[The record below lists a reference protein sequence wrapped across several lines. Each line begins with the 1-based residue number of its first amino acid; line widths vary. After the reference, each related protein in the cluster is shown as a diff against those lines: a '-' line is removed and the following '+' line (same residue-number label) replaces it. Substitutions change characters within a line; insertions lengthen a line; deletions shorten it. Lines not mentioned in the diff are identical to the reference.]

1 MKLHRIF
8 LNSLRVQDLSVML
21 ACVQILVIML
31 RQGDLLLIV
40 SQLQICNI
48 IIDRLRNILS
58 LCSLLLTI
66 RLLLIQFCL
75 SFLGLS

>member
-1 MKLHRIF
+1 MKLHGIF

-40 SQLQICNI
+40 SQLQIGNI
-48 IIDRLRNILS
+48 ILDRLRNILS
-58 LCSLLLTI
+58 LCSLLFT
-66 RLLLIQFCL
+66 LLLLLF
-75 SFLGLS
+75 

>member
-1 MKLHRIF
+1 MELQGIF

-58 LCSLLLTI
+58 LCSLLLT
-66 RLLLIQFCL
+66 LLLL
-75 SFLGLS
+75 LL

>member
-58 LCSLLLTI
+58 LCSLLLT
-66 RLLLIQFCL
+66 LLLL
-75 SFLGLS
+75 LL